1 MNALSLI
8 DWVALDCG
16 FKYQGSVKQARLDQ
30 HSIRIGQALPGNKRP
45 ICRNMSQALPGNN
58 ADNAQK

>member
-30 HSIRIGQALPGNKRP
+30 HSIRIGQALPGN
-45 ICRNMSQALPGNN
+45 N